1 MPQTDAVII
10 GSGIAALSAAY
21 QLQSS
26 RKVTILTKSTKY
38 ESNSML
44 AQGGIAAAVDKY
56 DSWKDHYEDTMIA
69 GSHHNDA
76 FAAELLV
83 KQGAKAVLGLIKDG
97 FQFDRDLHGHILLGQ
112 EGAHKFSRIL
122 HAGGDATGKAVI
134 QFLLSQLNENTEIIE
149 DEMAL
154 DLIIIDGICR
164 GAVTRNAHGDIK
176 QYFAGHTI
184 LATGGC
190 GSLYKHTSNSLVT
203 SGDGLAMAFRAGAV
217 LTDMEFTQFHPT
229 MLLINGEC
237 VGLISE
243 AVRGEGAFLQNECG
257 IRVMEGIHE
266 FEDLAPRDI
275 VARTIFSQMKKGH
288 RVFLNISSISA
299 FESRFPTI
307 SAMCKKHGV
316 NLEEGLIPVAPGMHF
331 LMGGIKTDIDG
342 KTSVSRLF
350 AVGEAACTGVHGA
363 NRLASNSLLEGLV
376 FGSRLGMH
384 ILNSSQD
391 AFAEAAESAKTRT
404 GTKQDIIFP
413 SKEEIKWM
421 MTNFAAIERSEEGLS
436 SAKCWFEKFLLPISF
451 WDINVNNFTNEEY
464 EKMNM
469 MTAGWL
475 IVASALRRTESR
487 GGHFRTDYPYKE
499 DRLWLKKQILLS
511 KYDTEL
517 KNDSEVMEIE
527 FT

>member
-56 DSWKDHYEDTMIA
+56 DSWQGHYEDTMTA
-69 GSHHNDA
+69 GSYHNDA

-83 KQGAKAVLGLIKDG
+83 KEGAKEVLGLIRDG
-97 FQFDRDLHGHILLGQ
+97 FQFDRDSNGKLLLGQ
-112 EGAHKFSRIL
+112 EGAHRFSRIL

-134 QFLLSQLNENTEIIE
+134 HFLLSQLNENTEIIE

-154 DLIIIDGICR
+154 DLIICDGMCK
-164 GAVTRNAHGDIK
+164 GVFTRNAQGDIQ

-190 GSLYKHTSNSLVT
+190 GSLYKHTSNSQVT
-203 SGDGLAMAFRAGAV
+203 TGDGLAMAFRAGAV

-229 MLLINGEC
+229 MLLVNGEC

-243 AVRGEGAFLQNECG
+243 AVRGEGAFLQNESG
-257 IRVMEGIHE
+257 IRFMEGIHA

-288 RVFLNISSISA
+288 RVFLNISSIQA

-307 SAMCKKHGV
+307 SALCKKHGV
-316 NLEEGLIPVAPGMHF
+316 HLNEGLIPVAPGMHF

-342 KTSVSRLF
+342 KTSVSRLY

-384 ILNSSQD
+384 ILNAPQY
-391 AFAEAAESAKTRT
+391 AFGEPESVKTRT
-404 GTKQDIIFP
+404 SRKHEVVLP

-421 MTNFAAIERSEEGLS
+421 MTNFAAIERSEEGLFI
-436 SAKCWFEKFLLPISF
+436 AKCWFEKFLLPISF
-451 WDINVNNFTNEEY
+451 WDINVNNFTNKEY
-464 EKMNM
+464 EKINM
-469 MTAGWL
+469 LTAGWL
-475 IVASALRRTESR
+475 IVASALRRKESR

-511 KYDTEL
+511 KYDTGL